1 MHLEARARDLAE
13 LAALDAEEQAEPIAM
28 VAAQLH
34 DGVIEFLEAGNQLI
48 MAIEQQSRVDESGPI
63 SPSGYCY
70 LVHLFSLLFPP

>member
-1 MHLEARARDLAE
+1 MRLEARARDLAE

-48 MAIEQQSRVDESGPI
+48 MAIEQQSGVDEDENDDYEGDYDSNDD
-63 SPSGYCY
+63 
-70 LVHLFSLLFPP
+70 FSN